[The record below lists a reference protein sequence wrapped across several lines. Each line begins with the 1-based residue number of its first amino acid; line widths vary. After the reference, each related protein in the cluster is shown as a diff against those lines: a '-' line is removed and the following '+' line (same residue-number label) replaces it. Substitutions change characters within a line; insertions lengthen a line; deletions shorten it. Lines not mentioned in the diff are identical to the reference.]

1 MPKTMLAM
9 PIRINAGSH
18 PGASNELTIGRPF
31 GAERRTVTD
40 CIQLS
45 NGAGVPAISE

>member
-1 MPKTMLAM
+1 MPKKMLAV
-9 PIRINAGSH
+9 PIRINAGHH

-31 GAERRTVTD
+31 GAKGRTVTD

-45 NGAGVPAISE
+45 NGPGGLAII